1 MHEVSL
7 QRIYEPAQS
16 GEGQRVL
23 VDGLWPR
30 GVKREDAAL
39 DLWLRAVA
47 PSAELRHWFGHDVA
61 RWPDFRKRY
70 EEELKQPER
79 AEALDQLK
87 TLAKAGPLTLLYAA
101 RDTEHNN
108 AVVLKAVLAG

>member
-1 MHEVSL
+1 MHDVSL
-7 QRIYEPAQS
+7 RRIYEPAGS
-16 GEGQRVL
+16 GEGSRVL

-47 PSAELRHWFGHDVA
+47 PSAELRRWYGHDVA
-61 RWPDFRKRY
+61 RWPAFRKRY
-70 EEELKQPER
+70 EEELGQPER
-79 AEALDQLK
+79 AEAVDQLK
-87 TLAKAGPLTLLYAA
+87 ALAKAGPLTLLYAA

-108 AVVLKAVLAG
+108 AVVLKDVLTG